1 MGFMG
6 FFKIVDLLIQLI
18 YFEVDFNSNVIFEFP
33 GINLCNIKLIL
44 AENNNGLEKFD
55 LQYTKRPK
63 LWRPWFRWQLYFH
76 ILSQNTF
83 CQTFRLVVEIL
94 PNGTFFS
101 FTNVYKTIAAFHFC

>member
-6 FFKIVDLLIQLI
+6 FFEIVDLLIQLI

-55 LQYTKRPK
+55 LQYSTQRD
-63 LWRPWFRWQLYFH
+63 
-76 ILSQNTF
+76 QNF
-83 CQTFRLVVEIL
+83 GGSGLDSSCIFICQKI
-94 PNGTFFS
+94 
-101 FTNVYKTIAAFHFC
+101 HFAKPSDLL